1 MSATSPTK
9 KMNSTMAPGSN
20 LLDATMPMKKHN
32 SVNSPVK
39 GGAHKPVE
47 ETGVTINP
55 EGVVNIDFK

>member
-20 LLDATMPMKKHN
+20 LLDASMPMKKHN

-39 GGAHKPVE
+39 GAHKPVG